1 MIFVSGL
8 FLLASG
14 VGVFFFAN
22 QQNLF
27 QDAAQLDNSC
37 RF

>member
-14 VGVFFFAN
+14 VGVFFAN
-22 QQNLF
+22 QQNVF